1 MRTVVES
8 YVGLWVIMLM
18 LMLGIAFTSINMNVS
33 QARKIASDIKAE
45 VQASNGK
52 IVDSTDILTG
62 GGTATLESNGYEYNY
77 EIQRQSLVDLD
88 KKEDSESYIY
98 NSIYKIKLEYKYA
111 VPLFGTQIYPI
122 VTFAY

>member
-8 YVGLWVIMLM
+8 YVGLWVIVFI
-18 LMLGIAFTSINMNVS
+18 LMLGIAFTSINMNVA
-33 QARKIASDIKAE
+33 QARKIAADIKAE
-45 VQASNGK
+45 VQASNGQ

-62 GGTATLESNGYEYNY
+62 SSGATIASNGYEYDY
-77 EIQRQSLVDLD
+77 EIQRQTLVDLN

-98 NSIYKIKLEYKYA
+98 NSIYKIKLEYQYS
-111 VPLFGTQIYPI
+111 VPLFGKQVYPI